1 MKLCNYL
8 YVLNLYLQIQFNVR
22 IIANTCM
29 NHRGNTHVLHHYW
42 SISPIWHIHLHKG
55 LVISAQRVN
64 KSRLIGVTL
73 VSLQGLTSGK
83 QSLANTWSRA
93 VFPHWL
99 SPTTTILHFTLWL
112 GSMPDFRDDFW
123 HERLSFIDFP
133 SGLSVKIMSP
143 VLRCRRGVRW
153 SDRCG
158 RGASQLASLLPSL
171 PASPCVSAC
180 SEPVNAICLYL

>member
-1 MKLCNYL
+1 MCCCSFLTTCTCSTWIYKHS
-8 YVLNLYLQIQFNVR
+8 FNVKIR
-22 IIANTCM
+22 ANTCM

-42 SISPIWHIHLHKG
+42 SITPIWHIHLHKG
-55 LVISAQRVN
+55 LVLVITAWCVN

-73 VSLQGLTSGK
+73 VSPQGLTSGK

-143 VLRCRRGVRW
+143 VLWCRRGVRW

-158 RGASQLASLLPSL
+158 RGASQLASLPLCLPPPVSP
-171 PASPCVSAC
+171 PALSR
-180 SEPVNAICLYL
+180 